1 MTLLGA
7 VSHNNNASL
16 GQLALY
22 HLAGVAGGSKTVAAT
37 KSNAT
42 NSACAGSVSY
52 LGIGS
57 VGTPASA
64 YGASSSAMQSA
75 TVPAGSL
82 VVQGLGARADDF
94 SGITGGAQRF
104 NGSRGGVAAGLII
117 SDSPVST
124 AFVGAINS
132 STDWS
137 ALNVVLTRAP

>member
-7 VSHNNNASL
+7 VFHNNNSSL

-22 HLAGVAGGSKTVAAT
+22 HLAGVAGGTKTVIAS

-42 NSACAGSVSY
+42 NSACASSVSY
-52 LGIGS
+52 LGIAS

-64 YGASSSAMQSA
+64 YGASSSATQSA

-82 VVQGLGARADDF
+82 VVQGLGARGDDF

-117 SDSPVST
+117 GDSPLST
-124 AFVGAINS
+124 TVIGAINS
-132 STDWS
+132 ATDWS
-137 ALNVVLTRAP
+137 ALNVVLTHAP